1 LTIYEDIAL
10 KLNMQIIANTVIFA
24 FICNMRDR
32 DIIIQSKKA
41 TQAIFLVC
49 GLAISSW
56 APMVPLAK
64 ERLGLNDAH
73 LGYLLLMLGA
83 GAIIMMPISGY
94 LSQKYGTR
102 IIILVSGLVAAIS
115 LPCLLIMPNPILM
128 GVALFIFG
136 SGVGTID
143 VAMNSHGIKVQ
154 NEYGKQIM
162 SSLHGLF
169 SVGGLCGSLGLGILI
184 KFGLNPLAAAI
195 SIAVLLIVILI
206 YNYGHLLSRSI
217 EKSFTEVDAHSNDQV
232 KRKPGK
238 VLNPSVVF
246 LGMGCFIVF
255 LSEGAIL
262 DWSALFLKENRNID
276 TEFSG
281 LGYASFSIAMAT
293 MRLLGD
299 SIVEKLGGKRVVIF
313 GGMIAAIGI
322 FLAVATP
329 WLATSLAG
337 FILLGI
343 GAANIVPVFFSEGG
357 KIKGMDS
364 AVAITVIS
372 TMGYAGQLAGP
383 ALLGFIAFHYS
394 LNISLNLLGIL
405 LLTVAISYLFRKE
418 NTI

>member
-1 LTIYEDIAL
+1 MAFR
-10 KLNMQIIANTVIFA
+10 LNVQIIANTVIFA

-115 LPCLLIMPNPILM
+115 LPCLLIMPSPILM

-162 SSLHGLF
+162 SLLHGLF

-238 VLNPSVVF
+238 VLNPSVIF
-246 LGMGCFIVF
+246 LGLGCFVVF

-299 SIVEKLGGKRVVIF
+299 NIVEKLGGKRVVIF
-313 GGMIAAIGI
+313 GGMIAAAGI
-322 FLAVATP
+322 FLAVGTP

-357 KIKGMDS
+357 KIKGIDS

-394 LNISLNLLGIL
+394 LNIALNLLGIL

>member
-1 LTIYEDIAL
+1 MAFR
-10 KLNMQIIANTVIFA
+10 LNMRIFANTNYFA
-24 FICNMRDR
+24 FICTMRDQC
-32 DIIIQSKKA
+32 IIRSKKA

-64 ERLGLNDAH
+64 ERLGLNDAN

-83 GAIIMMPISGY
+83 GAIIMMPISGF
-94 LSQKYGTR
+94 LSHKYGTR

-128 GVALFIFG
+128 GLALFIFG

-154 NEYGKQIM
+154 NGYGKQIM

-206 YNYGHLLSRSI
+206 YNYGRLLSKQI
-217 EKSFTEVDAHSNDQV
+217 EKSLTEVDASNNDQV

-238 VLNPSVVF
+238 VLNPSIIF
-246 LGMGCFIVF
+246 LGLGCFVVF

-276 TEFSG
+276 AEFSG

-299 SIVEKLGGKRVVIF
+299 NIVEKIGGKRVVIF
-313 GGMIAAIGI
+313 GGMTAAVGI
-322 FLAVATP
+322 FLAVATT
-329 WLATSLAG
+329 WIATSLAG
-337 FILLGI
+337 FILVGI
-343 GAANIVPVFFSEGG
+343 GAANIVPVFFSDGG

-364 AVAITVIS
+364 SVAITIIS

-394 LNISLNLLGIL
+394 LSIALNLLGIL
-405 LLTVAISYLFRKE
+405 LGIVAISYLFKKE

>member
-1 LTIYEDIAL
+1 
-10 KLNMQIIANTVIFA
+10 MQIIANTIIFA
-24 FICNMRDR
+24 FICNMRDQ
-32 DIIIQSKKA
+32 DIIIRSKRA

-49 GLAISSW
+49 GFAISSW

-64 ERLGLNDAH
+64 ERLGLNDAN

-115 LPCLLIMPNPILM
+115 LPCLLIMPSPILM

-217 EKSFTEVDAHSNDQV
+217 EKSFTEVDAYGHDQV
-232 KRKPGK
+232 KRKPSK
-238 VLNPSVVF
+238 VLNPSVIF
-246 LGMGCFIVF
+246 LGLGCFVVF

-299 SIVEKLGGKRVVIF
+299 NIVEKLGGKRVVIF
-313 GGMIAAIGI
+313 GGMIAAAGI
-322 FLAVATP
+322 FLAVGTP

-357 KIKGMDS
+357 KIKGIDS

-394 LNISLNLLGIL
+394 LSVALNLLGIL
-405 LLTVAISYLFRKE
+405 LLIVAISYLFRKE

>member
-1 LTIYEDIAL
+1 MAFR
-10 KLNMQIIANTVIFA
+10 LNVQIIANTVIFA

-115 LPCLLIMPNPILM
+115 LPCLLIMPSPILM

-162 SSLHGLF
+162 SLLHGLF

-238 VLNPSVVF
+238 VLNPSVIF
-246 LGMGCFIVF
+246 LGLGCFVVF

-299 SIVEKLGGKRVVIF
+299 NIVEKLGGKRVVIF
-313 GGMIAAIGI
+313 GGMIAAAGI
-322 FLAVATP
+322 FLAVGTP

-357 KIKGMDS
+357 KVKGIDS

-394 LNISLNLLGIL
+394 LNIALNLLGIL
-405 LLTVAISYLFRKE
+405 LLTVARSYLFRKE

>member
-1 LTIYEDIAL
+1 
-10 KLNMQIIANTVIFA
+10 
-24 FICNMRDR
+24 MRDR